1 MNSIFYRRSIRN
13 FTDKDVECE
22 KIERILRA
30 GMQAPSAH
38 NFKPWEFIV
47 VENEDKKNDISMM
60 SPHATPAKK
69 SKVSIV
75 ILGDTKLVETD
86 SMWLQQDLGAAVQNM
101 LLQIVEEGLGGVWLG
116 FYPEAERVK
125 KIKKYFNLPEHII
138 PFGVV
143 ALGYSDEENKF
154 IDKYDE
160 TKVYCETYSFENKEY
175 V

>member
-30 GMQAPSAH
+30 AMQAPSAH

-47 VENEDKKNDISMM
+47 VESEKKKNDISKM
-60 SPHATPAKK
+60 SPYATPAGK
-69 SKVSIV
+69 SKISIIV
-75 ILGDTKLVETD
+75 LGNTKLVEKD
-86 SMWLQQDLGAAVQNM
+86 DMWLQQDLGAAVQNM

-116 FYPEAERVK
+116 FYPEMERVEK
-125 KIKKYFNLPEHII
+125 MKKYFNLPEHII

-143 ALGYSDEENKF
+143 AFGYSNEENKF
-154 IDKYDE
+154 IDRYDE
-160 TKVYCETYSFENKEY
+160 TKINFENYSRESE
-175 V
+175 

>member
-13 FTDKDVECE
+13 FIDKDVECE

-30 GMQAPSAH
+30 AMQAPSAH

-47 VENEDKKNDISMM
+47 IESEEKKTAISKL
-60 SPHATPAKK
+60 SPHATPAAK

-75 ILGDTKLVETD
+75 VLGNTKLVEKD
-86 SMWLQQDLGAAVQNM
+86 DMWLQQDLGAAIQNM

-116 FYPEAERVK
+116 FYPEMERVDK
-125 KIKKYFNLPEHII
+125 MKKYFNLPEYII

-143 ALGYSDEENKF
+143 SFGYSDEENKF
-154 IDKYDE
+154 IDRYDE
-160 TKVYCETYSFENKEY
+160 TKVSFENYSRESE
-175 V
+175 

>member
-30 GMQAPSAH
+30 AMQAPSAH
-38 NFKPWEFIV
+38 NFQPWEFIV
-47 VENEDKKNDISMM
+47 VESEDKKNEISMM
-60 SPHATPAKK
+60 SPYATPAKK
-69 SKVSIV
+69 AKISIV
-75 ILGDTKLVETD
+75 ILGNTKLVERD
-86 SMWLQQDLGAAVQNM
+86 NMWLQQDLGAAVQNM

-116 FYPEAERVK
+116 FYPEIERVE

-154 IDKYDE
+154 VDKYDE
-160 TKVYCETYSFENKEY
+160 TKVHCERYCFEVEENI
-175 V
+175 

>member
-30 GMQAPSAH
+30 AMQAPSAH
-38 NFKPWEFIV
+38 NFKPWEFII
-47 VENEDKKNDISMM
+47 VESDEKKKEISLM
-60 SPHATPAKK
+60 SPHATPAAK

-75 ILGDTKLVETD
+75 VLGNSKLVED
-86 SMWLQQDLGAAVQNM
+86 DDVWLQQDLGAAIQNM

-125 KIKKYFNLPEHII
+125 KMKKYFDLPEQII

-143 ALGYSDEENKF
+143 SFGYSDEKNKF

-160 TKVYCETYSFENKEY
+160 SKIHCEKYCYTEK
-175 V
+175 

>member
-30 GMQAPSAH
+30 AMQAPSAH

-47 VENEDKKNDISMM
+47 VESEEKKNDISKM
-60 SPHATPAKK
+60 SPNATPAGK

-75 ILGDTKLVETD
+75 ILGNTKLVEKD
-86 SMWLQQDLGAAVQNM
+86 DMWLQQDLGAAIQNM
-101 LLQIVEEGLGGVWLG
+101 LLQIVEEGLGGVLLG
-116 FYPEAERVK
+116 FYPEMERVNK
-125 KIKKYFNLPEHII
+125 MKRYFNLPEHII

-143 ALGYSDEENKF
+143 AFGYSNEENKF
-154 IDKYDE
+154 IDRYDE
-160 TKVYCETYSFENKEY
+160 AKINFENYSWKSE
-175 V
+175 

>member
-30 GMQAPSAH
+30 AMQAPSAH
-38 NFKPWEFIV
+38 NFKPWEFII
-47 VENEDKKNDISMM
+47 VESDEKKKEISLM
-60 SPHATPAKK
+60 SPHATPAGK
-69 SKVSIV
+69 SKISIV
-75 ILGDTKLVETD
+75 VLGNSKLIEKD
-86 SMWLQQDLGAAVQNM
+86 DMWLQQDLGAAIQNM

-116 FYPEAERVK
+116 FYPEVERVQ

-143 ALGYSDEENKF
+143 SFGYSEEENKF
-154 IDKYDE
+154 INRYDKS
-160 TKVYCETYSFENKEY
+160 KVHCEKYCSIEE
-175 V
+175 